1 MAEETN
7 PSVDNSRD
15 DAIFNEHKAVKH
27 ENLSSRRTRHGYISF
42 TLTSHT
48 RPPGLI
54 VRKPVHLGSVGR
66 VDLAAIDV
74 VNG

>member
-54 VRKPVHLGSVGR
+54 V
-66 VDLAAIDV
+66 
-74 VNG
+74 